1 MTDNK
6 QFDDLKK
13 QAERLN
19 RQLESLGGTAAKNLD
34 DFIKGFGGGIDGAS
48 KAINNIRDQ
57 INGLDTDVNYLAN
70 SLRKVTKE
78 LSSQTTSNKDI
89 EKSYKKLSSLAN
101 QLYNDQNQINV
112 LSEKELVALKK
123 KIDLEKTSLSKN
135 LQDNINSQIALS
147 NAIEDNERIE
157 NSLLDKLEKKGKLTK
172 KEEKLYKDITDE
184 LTKQRQLLDKTF
196 ETNEEAERFL
206 EAEKKGF
213 DSLAKA
219 AQTRLAEE
227 QKINRTLGTSGKIV
241 DGIVGSLG
249 KLGISS
255 DFFED
260 LKEDMRDVAKS
271 GDKWKVITAATKGLM
286 SGIGDALKDPVTQ
299 LVLSKKAFEFFLNAA
314 IKSNKESVNLS
325 KNLGYGAANADR
337 VRANFVSIESSS
349 NNINVTTA
357 NLSEAFNELSSATG
371 FVTEYSADA
380 LETQIKLTKQ
390 LGLSGDEAAGIYE
403 LSVLN
408 GKSSEATYQSMLKG
422 YVNTRN
428 SLKVGV
434 PFKAAIAE
442 AAKVSGQLAAN
453 MGYNAEKIISGV
465 VATKALG
472 TSLEQAKTQ
481 GESLLDFQSSIEN
494 ELQAELITGKQLNL
508 EKARAAALMGDQ
520 VAVAEELAAQGMTAA
535 EFSNMNVIAQNAY
548 AKALGTT
555 SNELA
560 DQLKKREV
568 ALASGKSLAEITA
581 EEAEEA
587 TKRQDIQTKFNAG
600 MEKLQSLIGNLL
612 AGPLGSFLEM
622 LAGGLDLINKMIT
635 PLTIIGGLFVGF
647 NIAKAISLGIDR
659 AAFAL
664 KAQSMGQE
672 FFINRAKKVG
682 LILDKESLISRIAY
696 NAYSLISL
704 IREQGLAG
712 IKTYIKTLDKESLVS
727 KIAYN
732 VHSLISL
739 IREQGLAGIKT
750 YILGLEEKNLARKII
765 MGVYDTAAVIAAK
778 TKALFEGL
786 SLKSIIAYI
795 AKLPILLGLR
805 GTEAAIATTTAAA
818 TVATASAG
826 TLGIGTVAIIAGIAA
841 IMGALATY
849 AVMKDGEI
857 DLKKGPIMQGDFG
870 TVQINPEDEIFKKK
884 DDNMMVGTD
893 LFGSVTSS
901 ITPSINGPI
910 KSASYTN
917 YENNKQ
923 APPLDLTPM
932 ISVMN
937 DVKSA
942 IGHLN
947 NKKWDVYLDSSR
959 VGRGMVKGQ
968 TQSA

>member
-1 MTDNK
+1 MADNK

-78 LSSQTTSNKDI
+78 LSGQTTSNKDI

-123 KIDLEKTSLSKN
+123 KIDLEKDSLSKI

-172 KEEKLYKDITDE
+172 NEKKLYKDITDE

-271 GDKWKVITAATKGLM
+271 GDKWKVITASTKGLM

-299 LVLSKKAFEFFLNAA
+299 LLLAKKAFDFFLNAA
-314 IKSNKESVNLS
+314 FKANEESVNLS

-337 VRANFVSIESSS
+337 VRANFANIESSS
-349 NNINVTTA
+349 SNLNVTTA
-357 NLSEAFNELSSATG
+357 NLSEAFNELSTSTG

-453 MGYNAEKIISGV
+453 MGYNAEKIVSGV
-465 VATKALG
+465 IATKALG
-472 TSLEQAKTQ
+472 TSLEQAKSQ

-520 VAVAEELAAQGMTAA
+520 VAVAEELAAQGMTAV
-535 EFSNMNVIAQNAY
+535 EFSEMNVVAQNAY

-555 SNELA
+555 SDELTN
-560 DQLKKREV
+560 QLKKREV
-568 ALASGKSLAEITA
+568 AITSGKSLAQITA
-581 EEAEEA
+581 DEADEA
-587 TKRQDIQTKFNAG
+587 AERQSIQTKFNVA
-600 MEKLQSLIGNLL
+600 MEKLQSIIGNLV
-612 AGPLGSFLEM
+612 AGPLGTMLEM
-622 LAGGLDLINKMIT
+622 LSGALEIINKIG
-635 PLTIIGGLFVGF
+635 PLLVGIATTFGIIKLS
-647 NIAKAISLGIDR
+647 NMA
-659 AAFAL
+659 
-664 KAQSMGQE
+664 
-672 FFINRAKKVG
+672 
-682 LILDKESLISRIAY
+682 
-696 NAYSLISL
+696 
-704 IREQGLAG
+704 
-712 IKTYIKTLDKESLVS
+712 
-727 KIAYN
+727 
-732 VHSLISL
+732 
-739 IREQGLAGIKT
+739 
-750 YILGLEEKNLARKII
+750 
-765 MGVYDTAAVIAAK
+765 IAAYQGFSK
-778 TKALFEGL
+778 LALL
-786 SLKSIIAYI
+786 TQISNLP
-795 AKLPILLGLR
+795 KLIGLR
-805 GTEAAIATTTAAA
+805 ATEAAITTEGAVAAISG
-818 TVATASAG
+818 ASALS
-826 TLGIGTVAIIAGIAA
+826 LGIGIAAVVAGIVAGVHA
-841 IMGALATY
+841 MKS
-849 AVMKDGEI
+849 MKDGVI
-857 DLKKGPIMQGDFG
+857 DPKKGPVMTG
-870 TVQINPEDEIFKKK
+870 E
-884 DDNMMVGTD
+884 
-893 LFGSVTSS
+893 FGSVQLNPRDKAMYDADGNIKVGTNLTKSK
-901 ITPSINGPI
+901 TPSINGPI
-910 KSASYTN
+910 KSVSYAN

-932 ISVMN
+932 ISAMN